1 MKLRLSILLLAAAL
15 AASPAAG
22 QTIKSLGF
30 NTTNGQVVAN
40 TGTNVLTFTNNVY
53 IGGSVR
59 ILDGTNKAF
68 EFPNDAEAEFS
79 YAISFLNTNAAAATL
94 TNLGLGATNAVTF
107 GTLTAE
113 QLQVKVGTNLYV
125 GLADD
130 VSEFWTDVAVNGELS
145 VNDLATFSTN
155 VTVNGNATLNGVGNI
170 APAQTA
176 DSGSSLMTRD
186 LGDARYS
193 FSRWYTGYELLSLD
207 STTGGVKSL
216 NSGNGGGGI
225 FDNWMVAIPDANTK
239 FNLPVD
245 WRISGQVKIVSY
257 WTDRGA
263 TNSGGT
269 NADIAVW
276 STPFARSATNNS
288 ALPLGVNGT
297 QVQTVFTANYGGAP
311 RAYVVEQTMD
321 FSTVSGI
328 NATNPLQVKFVELQ
342 RRTADA
348 TDTSTNTI
356 WLSGVH
362 IYVP

>member
-1 MKLRLSILLLAAAL
+1 MKRLLTILLLAVSTAYGQIDNPSVITSLTDLTVKSINTSEPVTWAL
-15 AASPAAG
+15 DAVQTASDGPTSFRLVLPDNANVLRLTNNYPISDISNGRLGAFYYLINESG
-22 QTIKSLGF
+22 SPITI
-30 NTTNGQVVAN
+30 NNTNGITVQG
-40 TGTNVLTFTNNVY
+40 GTDLT
-53 IGGSVR
+53 
-59 ILDGTNKAF
+59 LA
-68 EFPNDAEAEFS
+68 PNQ
-79 YAISFLNTNAAAATL
+79 AATL
-94 TNLGLGATNAVTF
+94 VATGATNASVAARGDLNDVTLG
-107 GTLTAE
+107 GTL
-113 QLQVKVGTNLYV
+113 
-125 GLADD
+125 
-130 VSEFWTDVAVNGELS
+130 
-145 VNDLATFSTN
+145 
-155 VTVNGNATLNGVGNI
+155 NI

-176 DSGSSLMTRD
+176 DSADSLMTRS
-186 LGDARYS
+186 LSDARYS

-207 STTGGVKSL
+207 STTGGLKTL

-225 FDNWMVAIPDANTK
+225 FDNQMVAIPDANTK

-288 ALPLGVNGT
+288 ALPFGVNGT
-297 QVQTVFTANYGGAP
+297 QVQTVFTANYGGAA

-328 NATNPLQVKFVELQ
+328 NATNPLQVKFVEIQ
-342 RRTADA
+342 RRAGDA

-362 IYVP
+362 VYVP